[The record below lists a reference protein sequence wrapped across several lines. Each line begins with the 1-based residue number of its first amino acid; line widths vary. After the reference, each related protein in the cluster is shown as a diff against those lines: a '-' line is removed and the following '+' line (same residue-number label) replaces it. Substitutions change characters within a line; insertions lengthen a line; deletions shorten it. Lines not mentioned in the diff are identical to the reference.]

1 MSEDADAREQEAAE
15 LLAAEQDAFEA
26 RFPPEAFTGIAKT
39 LKVRPTP
46 ENLSRLRGWLLPDFY
61 YLYRV
66 VPSKE
71 PTRARSGLGV

>member
-15 LLAAEQDAFEA
+15 LLDAEQDAFEA

-46 ENLSRLRGWLLPDFY
+46 ENLSRLSDRYCLSSISVLTYAIDTKNRPAK
-61 YLYRV
+61 R
-66 VPSKE
+66 
-71 PTRARSGLGV
+71 

>member
-46 ENLSRLRGWLLPDFY
+46 ENLSRLSDRYCLSSISVLTYAIDTKNRPAK
-61 YLYRV
+61 R
-66 VPSKE
+66 
-71 PTRARSGLGV
+71 